1 MRLKKSGFTLVS
13 ALTGASLLAL
23 SGTVNPAVAGNAHPV
38 SHTHTVAA
46 AHPRYF
52 GSYRPLRGY
61 YTQHGQY
68 VPGAG
73 DRLIYG
79 PGYVYVP
86 GHGILDEACN
96 LPSSTCPNEYRDIR

>member
-1 MRLKKSGFTLVS
+1 MRLKKFGLAIAPALS
-13 ALTGASLLAL
+13 AASLLAW
-23 SGTVNPAVAGNAHPV
+23 SGTVSLAAAGIDHPARHP
-38 SHTHTVAA
+38 HAVAA
-46 AHPRYF
+46 AHPHYLH
-52 GSYRPLRGY
+52 SNRPLRGY

-79 PGYVYVP
+79 PGYLYVP

>member
-1 MRLKKSGFTLVS
+1 MQLKTLGL
-13 ALTGASLLAL
+13 ALVPAISVVSLLAS
-23 SGTVNPAVAGNAHPV
+23 SGAVSLAVAGNEHQVRHAHAV
-38 SHTHTVAA
+38 A

-52 GSYRPLRGY
+52 GTHRPPRGY
-61 YTQHGQY
+61 YTQHSQY
-68 VPGAG
+68 VPGAD

>member
-1 MRLKKSGFTLVS
+1 MRLQKFGRALVPVLS
-13 ALTGASLLAL
+13 AASLLAL
-23 SGTVNPAVAGNAHPV
+23 SGALSLAVAGNDRAARHAHG
-38 SHTHTVAA
+38 VAA
-46 AHPRYF
+46 AQPHHF
-52 GSYRPLRGY
+52 GSYRPLYGY
-61 YTQHGQY
+61 YTRHGQY

-96 LPSSTCPNEYRDIR
+96 LPSSTCPNEYRDVR

>member
-1 MRLKKSGFTLVS
+1 MRRKKFGLTLVP
-13 ALTGASLLAL
+13 ALLTASLLTLCGAVGL
-23 SGTVNPAVAGNAHPV
+23 AVAGNDHPARHAHAVP
-38 SHTHTVAA
+38 A

-52 GSYRPLRGY
+52 GSYRPLQGY
-61 YTQHGQY
+61 YAWHGQY
-68 VPGAG
+68 VPGAS

-96 LPSSTCPNEYRDIR
+96 LPSSTCLNQYRDVH

>member
-38 SHTHTVAA
+38 RHTHTVAA

-52 GSYRPLRGY
+52 GTHRPPRGY

>member
-1 MRLKKSGFTLVS
+1 MQLKTLGL
-13 ALTGASLLAL
+13 ALVPAISDVSLLAS
-23 SGTVNPAVAGNAHPV
+23 SGAVSLAV
-38 SHTHTVAA
+38 A

-52 GSYRPLRGY
+52 CSNRSLQGY
-61 YTQHGQY
+61 YTRHGQY